1 MDIKVSFTIT
11 ATGIV
16 DTKEL
21 AKKLQCRNAKEIEL
35 VELAKKLQGRNAKE
49 IEKKFVE
56 NRKDLENDILD
67 SFDFDTAKISAS
79 AVHVENEQTQLDK
92 INTICTQIAELRE
105 QLDQI
110 RLDLKAEYNERVATC
125 SLGGLES
132 GVQDEL
138 VIKFLENAITCLK
151 RAEDEITKVNLVHDE
166 GE

>member
-67 SFDFDTAKISAS
+67 SFDFDTA
-79 AVHVENEQTQLDK
+79 
-92 INTICTQIAELRE
+92 
-105 QLDQI
+105 
-110 RLDLKAEYNERVATC
+110 
-125 SLGGLES
+125 G
-132 GVQDEL
+132 
-138 VIKFLENAITCLK
+138 
-151 RAEDEITKVNLVHDE
+151 
-166 GE
+166 